1 MTTDIGLPLDRGLG
15 DGDRQ
20 QILDVVAALED
31 ALGSALLGAYLH
43 GSAVL
48 GGLRERSDID
58 VLAVSARET
67 TRTEIDR
74 LLTQLFALSGPD
86 PTTAP
91 PRPLEVTIV
100 VGSEMR
106 PWRYPPRRDFQY
118 GEWLRERFERR
129 DPVLWQSATD
139 PDLAILVT
147 MVLLNGVELA
157 GPSASELFDPVPRA
171 DFVDALLSGV
181 PGLIADIHSD
191 TRNVVL
197 TLARIWHGVV
207 AGGVLAKDEAAE
219 WALPRLPPEHRS
231 VLARARDIYVGTEPE
246 DWEDLQ
252 ETVPAFAEAIVAE
265 IRSARPEAAW
275 L

>member
-1 MTTDIGLPLDRGLG
+1 MTTEIELPLDRGFG
-15 DGDRQ
+15 DSDRQ
-20 QILDVVAALED
+20 QISDVVAALED

-48 GGLRERSDID
+48 GGLREQSDID

-67 TRTEIDR
+67 TRNEKDR
-74 LLTQLFALSGPD
+74 LLTQLLALSGPD
-86 PTTAP
+86 PTAAP

-100 VGSEMR
+100 VGSEIR

-118 GEWLRERFERR
+118 GEWLRKRFDRR
-129 DPVLWQSATD
+129 DPVLWQSASD
-139 PDLAILVT
+139 PALAILVT
-147 MVLLNGVELA
+147 MVRLNGVEL
-157 GPSASELFDPVPRA
+157 GGSSASELFDPVPRP
-171 DFVDALLSGV
+171 DFVDAMLSGV

-197 TLARIWHGVV
+197 TLARIWHSAE

-219 WALPRLPPEHRS
+219 WALPRVAPEHRS
-231 VLARARDIYVGTEPE
+231 VLARAHDIYVGIEPE

-252 ETVPAFAEAIVAE
+252 EAIPAFAEAIVAE
-265 IRSARPEAAW
+265 IRSAHPESVS